1 MAWWRKRRS
10 TPDPTRPGSADG
22 GEVPE
27 QPLERVAVLGETPPT
42 EVIGTTST
50 GDVLAFRAPAGD
62 LVAWWQQLRAEH
74 PRTGLWPVLLGPEV
88 GDLCAALPGGARD
101 DYDPAAELARAE
113 RMTIDD
119 LRALRVRRTE
129 RYGDLGGDDS
139 FGDDEDDDDALAMV
153 EPPRLANHPATFTVA
168 KADGLVA
175 LVPAAHGWQ
184 VPVLL
189 GWDGGVNYDMEP
201 VDHAVVLRDWQERFG
216 AELVTLDGEQVLEL
230 WVDRPPASTA
240 EALAVAREQY
250 EYCYDVVHQGV
261 GSLTDLAG
269 DQVGSRSWYFWWD

>member
-10 TPDPTRPGSADG
+10 TPDPIRPGSADG
-22 GEVPE
+22 AGVSE

-50 GDVLAFRAPAGD
+50 GDVLAFRAPADD
-62 LVAWWQQLRAEH
+62 LVAWWRQLRAEH

-88 GDLCAALPGGARD
+88 GDLCAVLPGAARD
-101 DYDPAAELARAE
+101 DYDPAAELARAD
-113 RMTIDD
+113 RMTLDD
-119 LRALRVRRTE
+119 LRTLRARRTE
-129 RYGDLGGDDS
+129 RYAHLGGDDA
-139 FGDDEDDDDALAMV
+139 FGDEDDDDALAMV
-153 EPPRLANHPATFTVA
+153 EPAALARHPATFTVA

-201 VDHAVVLRDWQERFG
+201 VDHAVVLRDWYERFG

-230 WVDRPPASTA
+230 WVERPPASTT
-240 EALAVAREQY
+240 EALAVAREHY